1 MACIQTKKPN
11 SLLLWIESKLR
22 KQPSTPCVLLMLT
35 VSRHMKIENL
45 ALTRI
50 QSFPLLWGK
59 RKTGDSSP
67 EGHESLNAT
76 SHFLLSEA
84 SGLSQWPG
92 SNPTERSIEKAVLY
106 TAMQIRSSFN
116 NRPVGI
122 VNHSSWMI
130 ADSKA
135 KPLLALDPK
144 EWSKA
149 TKQPSSIQKL
159 QVPWYQQTGED
170 RWIELVLNNMDET
183 GHPFHLV
190 S

>member
-1 MACIQTKKPN
+1 
-11 SLLLWIESKLR
+11 
-22 KQPSTPCVLLMLT
+22 MLT
-35 VSRHMKIENL
+35 FLRHMKIENL

-50 QSFPLLWGK
+50 QSFPLLWK
-59 RKTGDSSP
+59 ERETGNSSP
-67 EGHESLNAT
+67 EKHESLNST
-76 SHFLLSEA
+76 SKYLLSEA

-92 SNPTERSIEKAVLY
+92 SEFPERSIEKAVLY

-122 VNHSSWMI
+122 VNHSSWMVE
-130 ADSKA
+130 DSKA
-135 KPLLALDPK
+135 NPLLALDPK

-149 TKQPSSIQKL
+149 TKQPSSIQTL
-159 QVPWYQQTGED
+159 QVPWYQHTGED

>member
-1 MACIQTKKPN
+1 
-11 SLLLWIESKLR
+11 
-22 KQPSTPCVLLMLT
+22 MLT
-35 VSRHMKIENL
+35 MLRHMRIENL

-50 QSFPLLWGK
+50 QSFPLLWKQTLPPNSSSK
-59 RKTGDSSP
+59 RDVNLSP
-67 EGHESLNAT
+67 ASN
-76 SHFLLSEA
+76 FFLSEA
-84 SGLSQWPG
+84 SGLLQWPG
-92 SNPTERSIEKAVLY
+92 SDLTERAIEKAVLY
-106 TAMQIRSSFN
+106 TAMQIRSSFH

-144 EWSKA
+144 EWSKS

-159 QVPWYQQTGED
+159 QVPWFQQSGD
-170 RWIELVLNNMDET
+170 RRWIELVLNNMDDT

-190 S
+190 R